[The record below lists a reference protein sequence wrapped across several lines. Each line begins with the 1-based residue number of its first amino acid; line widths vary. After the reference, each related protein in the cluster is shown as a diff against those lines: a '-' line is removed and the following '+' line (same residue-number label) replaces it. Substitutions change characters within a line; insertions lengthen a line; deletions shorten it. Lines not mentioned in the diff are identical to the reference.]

1 MNGTAFVLASASIAV
16 LVVAGLA
23 ALWSH
28 VANVLNGLAP

>member
-28 VANVLNGLAP
+28 VATALNALAP